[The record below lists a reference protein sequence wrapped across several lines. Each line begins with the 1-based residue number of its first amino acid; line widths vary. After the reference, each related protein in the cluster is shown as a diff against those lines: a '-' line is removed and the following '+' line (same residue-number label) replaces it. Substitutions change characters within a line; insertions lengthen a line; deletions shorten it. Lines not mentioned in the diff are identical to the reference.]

1 MDYSL
6 PGSSVHGILQ
16 AGILEWV
23 VMPSSRRSSQPRDQT
38 CLFHLL
44 HWQVCPSPLA
54 PPGKPRYL
62 GCTCKRVHEYLC
74 VEYFV
79 LWRRYLMDIWNQ
91 KMYDSCDPMDYS
103 LPGSSVHGIS
113 QPRIL
118 EWVTISFSKSSSLT
132 QGFEPGSS
140 ALQAGS
146 LPSEPPGKPK
156 GREISPIKW
165 RQQYLPN
172 KFTVKTEIGV

>member
-1 MDYSL
+1 
-6 PGSSVHGILQ
+6 
-16 AGILEWV
+16 
-23 VMPSSRRSSQPRDQT
+23 MPSSRRSSQPRDQT

-91 KMYDSCDPMDYS
+91 KMMIFFHCIICV
-103 LPGSSVHGIS
+103 SSV
-113 QPRIL
+113 
-118 EWVTISFSKSSSLT
+118 
-132 QGFEPGSS
+132 SS
-140 ALQAGS
+140 AKWTICTPPHISGSTLGKSKQGHPSLRDWLKNIKKNVSRYICITESFCSIAEINTTLEINYPSIIPFLSYSGSGGSPGGRHGNPLQYS
-146 LPSEPPGKPK
+146 CL
-156 GREISPIKW
+156 
-165 RQQYLPN
+165 
-172 KFTVKTEIGV
+172 

>member
-1 MDYSL
+1 MDCSPL
-6 PGSSVHGILQ
+6 GSSVHGILQ
-16 AGILEWV
+16 VRILEWV

-91 KMYDSCDPMDYS
+91 KMMIFFHYKREEPQW
-103 LPGSSVHGIS
+103 LPFIRPNKAPSSHTRLIIFLQIQKKKMEFQYINHWIFIVHGNMN
-113 QPRIL
+113 L
-118 EWVTISFSKSSSLT
+118 KEL
-132 QGFEPGSS
+132 
-140 ALQAGS
+140 
-146 LPSEPPGKPK
+146 
-156 GREISPIKW
+156 
-165 RQQYLPN
+165 
-172 KFTVKTEIGV
+172 